1 MFARDLA
8 ESEERFRRMFEEA
21 PIGITLVSPDGRC
34 LQVNRSLC
42 EILGYP
48 EAELLKLSFQ
58 DITHPDDLDAD
69 LEFVRRVLAG
79 EIRTY
84 QMDKRY
90 FHKAGHVVWARLSV
104 SLVRDGQGDPLY
116 FVSQVEDVTSARNA
130 EAELA
135 QAKAR
140 LQAIFD
146 HIPAGLALRGLDGRY
161 QHVNR
166 YIAELLGTSS
176 DDLIG
181 RQPVD
186 HLGPEARDRVTAED
200 REMLRTRKPASDE
213 FTLWGDDGTDRDYYV
228 VRYPVLDGQG
238 EVDGFG
244 LFSLDITERKR
255 AERELLRERQALG
268 DAQRIARV
276 GSWSWNTSG
285 GQSSWSAEMYRIFG
299 RSPDA
304 GPPSAEEFPAYVH
317 PDDRDRIVR
326 GHATTFGGSPEFQVD
341 YRIQAGDGAE
351 RVVHAVG
358 REDPPGS
365 GDYLGIVQDVTELRA
380 AERAAHAA
388 EQRMRAMFEHAP
400 IGQALLSADGAIQQ
414 ANPALGLLCGRTRAD
429 LEGTQLR
436 ELLHPADIAK
446 LMSGLRQL
454 AAGEVDGLEL
464 ELRFLSV
471 VGSPIHVAVHGTLL
485 RDSDGRPANALC
497 QFQDVSEHKR
507 FEEQLQYMADH
518 DPLTGLLNR
527 RRFEAALERHM
538 AHVKRYGSAG
548 ALMVLDLDH
557 FKQIN
562 DTLGHSGGDEMITAI
577 AGVLRGR
584 LRETDLLARVGGD
597 EFAVLLPEANRADA
611 EKVAQALVD
620 VVRSNTTV
628 LEGERH
634 RVTTSVGVATFDGP
648 MGELS
653 AEGILIDAD
662 LAMYDAKEAGGD
674 RFTRDMSSE
683 QSESRTK
690 ARLTWVSRIEQAL
703 EDQRFTIVA
712 QPILDL
718 HTGEI
723 RQHELLVRM
732 LDERDELVPPATFLH
747 IAERFGLISRIDEW
761 VSAQAVELIEEHP
774 DLQLEV
780 NISGRSLGDPRLLEA
795 IERRLRGSSA
805 DPTKLIFEVTETA
818 AVANLT
824 HAQTFAHRLRA
835 LGCRFALDD
844 FGAGFGSFYYL
855 KHLPFDFI
863 KIDGE
868 FVQHA
873 ASGHVD
879 QLVIEAVVRIAQGLG
894 KETVAEF
901 VTDEHSQRMVKRL
914 GVDYAQGYYVG
925 RPAPIAELL
934 TAPDYGQTHR

>member
-1 MFARDLA
+1 
-8 ESEERFRRMFEEA
+8 
-21 PIGITLVSPDGRC
+21 
-34 LQVNRSLC
+34 
-42 EILGYP
+42 
-48 EAELLKLSFQ
+48 
-58 DITHPDDLDAD
+58 
-69 LEFVRRVLAG
+69 
-79 EIRTY
+79 
-84 QMDKRY
+84 
-90 FHKAGHVVWARLSV
+90 VWVRLSA
-104 SLVRDGQGDPLY
+104 SLVRDSQGDPLY
-116 FVSQVEDVTSARNA
+116 FVSQIEDVTSARGA

-146 HIPAGLALRGLDGRY
+146 HVPAGLALRGLDGRY
-161 QHVNR
+161 LHVNR
-166 YIAELLGTSS
+166 YIAELFDTSAG
-176 DDLIG
+176 DLIG
-181 RQPVD
+181 REPGD
-186 HLGPEARDRVTAED
+186 HLGPEARQRVTAED
-200 REMLRTRKPASDE
+200 QEMLRTRKPASDE
-213 FTLWGDDGTDRDYYV
+213 FTLWREDGTDRDYYV
-228 VRYPVLDGQG
+228 VRYPVLDGGG

-244 LFSLDITERKR
+244 LFSLEITERKR
-255 AERELLRERQALG
+255 TERELRRERQALG

-276 GSWSWNTSG
+276 GSWSWDTRSDHSN
-285 GQSSWSAEMYRIFG
+285 WSAEMYRIFG

-304 GPPSAEEFPAYVH
+304 GPPGAEDFLDYVH
-317 PDDRDRIVR
+317 PDDRERIVQ
-326 GHATTFGGSPEFQVD
+326 GHATTFGGGPEFEVD
-341 YRIQAGDGAE
+341 YRISAGDGAE

-365 GDYLGIVQDVTELRA
+365 GSYLGIVQDVTELRA

-388 EQRMRAMFEHAP
+388 EQRLRLMFEHAP
-400 IGQALLSADGAIQQ
+400 IGQALLSPDGAIEQ
-414 ANPALGLLCGRTRAD
+414 ANPALGVLCGRTRAD
-429 LEGTQLR
+429 LEGALLR

-454 AAGEVDGLEL
+454 VDGAVEGLEL

-471 VGSPIHVAVHGTLL
+471 AGSPIHVGVYGTLL
-485 RDSDGRPANALC
+485 RDSDGQPAKVVC
-497 QFQDVSEHKR
+497 QFQDVSERKR

-518 DPLTGLLNR
+518 DSLTGLLNR
-527 RRFEAALERHM
+527 RRFEGALERHV
-538 AHVKRYGSAG
+538 AHVQRYGAAG

-562 DTLGHSGGDEMITAI
+562 DTLGHSAGDRMITAI
-577 AGVLRGR
+577 AGILRGR
-584 LRETDLLARVGGD
+584 LRETDLLARLGGD
-597 EFAVLLPEANRADA
+597 EFAVLLPEAGRAEA

-620 VVRSNTTV
+620 VVRSNSTL

-634 RVTTSVGVATFDGP
+634 RITTSVGVATFDGP

-674 RFTRDMSSE
+674 RFTRDMGSE
-683 QSESRTK
+683 HSESRTK
-690 ARLTWVSRIEQAL
+690 VRLTWVRRIEHAL
-703 EDQRFTIVA
+703 EEDRFALVA

-732 LDERDELVPPATFLH
+732 RDEQGELVPPATFLQ
-747 IAERFGLISRIDEW
+747 IAERFGLISRLDEW
-761 VSAQAVELIEEHP
+761 VSARAVELIEQHS

-780 NISGRSLGDPRLLEA
+780 NISGRSLGDPRLLQA
-795 IERRLRGSSA
+795 IEQRLRGSSV
-805 DPTKLIFEVTETA
+805 DPTRLIFEVTETA

-914 GVDYAQGYYVG
+914 GVDYAQGYHIG
-925 RPAPIAELL
+925 RPVPIDVLL
-934 TAPDYGQTHR
+934 AVRDERPSHR